1 MAKLSLDSK
10 IKEIMRNPQGK
21 EVLLKYAPGFATN
34 PAVKMIQMMT
44 LRKVMAYPEAAEF
57 AANAEAI
64 EKELAEIE

>member
-1 MAKLSLDSK
+1 MIPVL
-10 IKEIMRNPQGK
+10 NPTCISS
-21 EVLLKYAPGFATN
+21 VILRCPNLLQVKYAPGFATN
-34 PAVKMIQMMT
+34 PAVKMIQMMS

>member
-1 MAKLSLDSK
+1 
-10 IKEIMRNPQGK
+10 
-21 EVLLKYAPGFATN
+21 
-34 PAVKMIQMMT
+34 MIQMMS